1 MPRSTAAPFA
11 RHQSQRAAK
20 SQRSLASPT
29 DAATTGS
36 TPAAVSCRLSSLP
49 LPISL
54 SVGAPLEALTLL
66 PLFLRAAWLGWMRDA
81 IEDESLTQ
89 WHSGCQASVNNSQSG
104 QPGWRGRGEG
114 EDCTA
119 MFSGG
124 TWHDVSCSRISAC
137 ICEYTIP
144 PPPPMPPPVSPPPP
158 SSPPLPPVRELCSL
172 TCGVSV
178 TWVVVGVLLLLLVV
192 RSYHRR
198 SIARLQSYRHQ
209 LQVAMVQSAVMWIP
223 TSPVR
228 RGDDGTSVVSSPT
241 DPESPDS
248 APWDAARSSAAAAA
262 ATVRTARARRTHV
275 VVDGSGRR
283 PAWASPRAEAASST
297 SRARPDDG
305 LVLLE
310 CFIGLV
316 DRRWCGVRVT

>member
-119 MFSGG
+119 MLTLVAHG
-124 TWHDVSCSRISAC
+124 TTSPARGSRRAYAS
-137 ICEYTIP
+137 T
-144 PPPPMPPPVSPPPP
+144 
-158 SSPPLPPVRELCSL
+158 RF
-172 TCGVSV
+172 
-178 TWVVVGVLLLLLVV
+178 
-192 RSYHRR
+192 RHRR
-198 SIARLQSYRHQ
+198 RCHRQFRHPRPRRRHCRLS
-209 LQVAMVQSAVMWIP
+209 
-223 TSPVR
+223 
-228 RGDDGTSVVSSPT
+228 
-241 DPESPDS
+241 
-248 APWDAARSSAAAAA
+248 
-262 ATVRTARARRTHV
+262 
-275 VVDGSGRR
+275 GSC
-283 PAWASPRAEAASST
+283 AAS
-297 SRARPDDG
+297 RAASA
-305 LVLLE
+305 
-310 CFIGLV
+310 
-316 DRRWCGVRVT
+316 